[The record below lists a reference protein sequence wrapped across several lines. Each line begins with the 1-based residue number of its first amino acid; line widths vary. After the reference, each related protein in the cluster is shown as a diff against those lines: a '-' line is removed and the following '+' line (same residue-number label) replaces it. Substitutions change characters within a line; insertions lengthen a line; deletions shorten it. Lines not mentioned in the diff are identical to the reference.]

1 MKNLNRKIKKYLDEI
16 DKTEQKIAEL
26 QQYLKGVRAALREE
40 ENSEMIKTIRAMK
53 VQGRELF
60 DLLNGIQD
68 GSISFVSSE
77 ESGEETGSFVYNEKQ
92 EEREELDYGEME
104 EY

>member
-1 MKNLNRKIKKYLDEI
+1 MNRKIKKYLDEI

-77 ESGEETGSFVYNEKQ
+77 ESGEETGAFVYNEKQ